1 MTDVWILIH
10 LAFIQILFN
19 RKRCT
24 MSLWCF
30 LLPFLVPTLAAPN
43 RTAVINVYKA
53 EKPTS
58 RPQLSSTIKN
68 DPAIAENVRGKYSEL
83 GNVKETNG
91 RLHMMSSDCDSDDE
105 RHFARLPE
113 NWIAVFHLRERSG
126 SSVNDLHKECTSM
139 IDRMQRALVFGAS
152 AIIILTLN
160 PRILKEFEGKQMF
173 SCPVIIVE
181 ALENVTNFV
190 SILKSKMKMK
200 AKIYQAPKTS
210 FPTLTLWAM
219 CGRPTNG
226 HSYHEWDGV
235 VCMGTEEESSGK
247 ADPVSFW
254 NFFYSGTFLILMLL
268 AIKSRRRLN
277 NEWGEESEI
286 ESALRDLTFKALS
299 SMKTIKL
306 KENHLNPNAL
316 CAICL
321 ELFNRKQKLRV
332 LPCSHEFH
340 TKCVDPWLL
349 NNRTCPLCKLNIVDE
364 MAKGGSI

>member
-1 MTDVWILIH
+1 
-10 LAFIQILFN
+10 
-19 RKRCT
+19 
-24 MSLWCF
+24 
-30 LLPFLVPTLAAPN
+30 
-43 RTAVINVYKA
+43 
-53 EKPTS
+53 
-58 RPQLSSTIKN
+58 
-68 DPAIAENVRGKYSEL
+68 
-83 GNVKETNG
+83 
-91 RLHMMSSDCDSDDE
+91 
-105 RHFARLPE
+105 
-113 NWIAVFHLRERSG
+113 
-126 SSVNDLHKECTSM
+126 
-139 IDRMQRALVFGAS
+139 
-152 AIIILTLN
+152 
-160 PRILKEFEGKQMF
+160 
-173 SCPVIIVE
+173 
-181 ALENVTNFV
+181 
-190 SILKSKMKMK
+190 
-200 AKIYQAPKTS
+200 
-210 FPTLTLWAM
+210 
-219 CGRPTNG
+219 
-226 HSYHEWDGV
+226 
-235 VCMGTEEESSGK
+235 MGTEEESSGK

-364 MAKGGSI
+364 MAKGGSIWRLDFKQRFYKRALPPMQKCCSCIAFFGGLVCCMEKKKWQCFEI